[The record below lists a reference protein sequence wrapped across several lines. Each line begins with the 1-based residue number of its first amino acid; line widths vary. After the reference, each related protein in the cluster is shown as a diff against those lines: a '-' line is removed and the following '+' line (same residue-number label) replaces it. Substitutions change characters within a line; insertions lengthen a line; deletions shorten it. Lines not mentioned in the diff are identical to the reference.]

1 MKKIVKYL
9 VVGLLVAGL
18 VVVGIRAV
26 KKKRAEEAAM
36 KPAKSYAVVVSTM
49 TPKWER
55 VRLTL
60 PYIATVKSDNDA
72 VVSSKLAARVL
83 FVHKAGARVEAGEP
97 VIRLDKRDLEAKA
110 ASIKSRIG
118 AAKASLSAAQTALK
132 ALEAAHARTQ
142 RLMAVKGASQEQFDA
157 EVAKIAE
164 TRAKIAA
171 ARSQIDT
178 LKANLQEVAQ
188 LLDYAIIKA
197 PVSGV
202 VGQAF
207 VHPGDMAMPGK
218 PLLAIR
224 AKAGDYLSVALPPET
239 PAKAL
244 LFNGKRYA
252 LHPLHATE
260 RGLALY
266 RTEPL
271 NRGMLSGERVEVR
284 LVTFEGEG
292 VLLPLDALL
301 DREGS
306 TTLFFVEG
314 RHARPHRLEV
324 AARGEEGIVTPDR
337 AVADK
342 KVAVAKPDVLLKLLG
357 GVEVV
362 AKGGER

>member
-1 MKKIVKYL
+1 MKKIVKFL

-36 KPAKSYAVVVSTM
+36 QPAKSYAVVVSAV
-49 TPKWER
+49 TPRWEK

-60 PYIATVKSDNDA
+60 PYVATVRSDNDA
-72 VVSSKLAARVL
+72 VVASKLAARVV
-83 FVHKAGARVEAGEP
+83 FVHKAGARVKRGEP
-97 VIRLDKRDLEAKA
+97 VVQLDKRDLEAKA
-110 ASIKSRIG
+110 AAIQSRIG
-118 AAKASLSAAQTALK
+118 AAKASLAAAQTALK
-132 ALEAAHARTQ
+132 TLEAAHARTE

-171 ARSQIDT
+171 AKSQIDT
-178 LKANLQEVAQ
+178 LKANLEEVAQ
-188 LLDYAIIKA
+188 LLDYAVIRA

-202 VGQAF
+202 VGRAF
-207 VHPGDMAMPGK
+207 VNPGDMAMPGK

-224 AKAGDYLSVALPPET
+224 AEAGDYLSVALPPRT

-244 LFNGKRYA
+244 LFEGKRYA
-252 LHPLHATE
+252 LHPLHATD

-271 NRGMLSGERVEVR
+271 NRGLASGERVEVR

-292 VLLPLDALL
+292 VPLPPDALL
-301 DREGS
+301 ESEGN
-306 TTLFFVEG
+306 TTLFFIEKG
-314 RHARPHRLEV
+314 RAEPHPLAI
-324 AARGEEGIVTPDR
+324 AARVKRES
-337 AVADK
+337 
-342 KVAVAKPDVLLKLLG
+342 
-357 GVEVV
+357 
-362 AKGGER
+362 